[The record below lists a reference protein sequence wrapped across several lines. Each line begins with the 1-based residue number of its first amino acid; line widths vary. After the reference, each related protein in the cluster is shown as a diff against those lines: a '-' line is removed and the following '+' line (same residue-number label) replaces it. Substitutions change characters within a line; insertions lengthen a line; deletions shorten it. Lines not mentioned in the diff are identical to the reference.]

1 MKLGTFEEKTVEL
14 DDLLIHSRKDGIIQV
29 IFKEGNELDVDLQDR
44 MLIVYLQLFG
54 NTKRPFLF
62 NAFNDVVITKEARDH
77 SAELEK
83 TYPGIATVV
92 TADTLAYKIIANF
105 YLKVNKP
112 KTPYKVFND
121 VASAEIWLK
130 TFL

>member
-1 MKLGTFEEKTVEL
+1 
-14 DDLLIHSRKDGIIQV
+14 
-29 IFKEGNELDVDLQDR
+29 
-44 MLIVYLQLFG
+44 
-54 NTKRPFLF
+54 
-62 NAFNDVVITKEARDH
+62 VVITKEARDH

-83 TYPGIATVV
+83 TYPGIASAVI
-92 TADTLAYKIIANF
+92 ADNLAYKIIANF

-121 VASAEIWLK
+121 FASAEIWLK

>member
-1 MKLGTFEEKTVEL
+1 MGLETFEEKTVEL
-14 DDLLIHSRKDGIIQV
+14 DKVVILSRKDGIIQV
-29 IFKEGNELDVDLQDR
+29 IFKEGIELDVDLQDR
-44 MLIVYLQLFG
+44 MLFVYLQLFG

-83 TYPGIATVV
+83 TYPGIASAVI
-92 TADTLAYKIIANF
+92 ADNLAYKIIANF

>member
-1 MKLGTFEEKTVEL
+1 MGLETFEEKTVEL
-14 DDLLIHSRKDGIIQV
+14 DKVVILSRKDGIIQV
-29 IFKEGNELDVDLQDR
+29 IFKEGIELDVDLQDR
-44 MLIVYLQLFG
+44 MLVVYLQLFG

-83 TYPGIATVV
+83 TYPGIASAVI
-92 TADTLAYKIIANF
+92 ADNLAYKIIANF

-112 KTPYKVFND
+112 KTLYKVFND

>member
-1 MKLGTFEEKTVEL
+1 MGLETFEEKTVEL
-14 DDLLIHSRKDGIIQV
+14 DKVVILSRKDGIIQV
-29 IFKEGNELDVDLQDR
+29 IFKEGIELDVDLQDR
-44 MLIVYLQLFG
+44 MLVVYLQLFG

-62 NAFNDVVITKEARDH
+62 NAFNDVFITKEARDH

-83 TYPGIATVV
+83 TYPGIASAVI
-92 TADTLAYKIIANF
+92 ADNLAYKIIANF

>member
-14 DDLLIHSRKDGIIQV
+14 DEVLIHSRKDGIIQV
-29 IFKEGNELDVDLQDR
+29 IFKEGIELDVDLQDR
-44 MLIVYLQLFG
+44 MLVVYLQLFG

-83 TYPGIATVV
+83 TYPGIS
-92 TADTLAYKIIANF
+92 ISCNCR
-105 YLKVNKP
+105 
-112 KTPYKVFND
+112 
-121 VASAEIWLK
+121 
-130 TFL
+130 

>member
-14 DDLLIHSRKDGIIQV
+14 DEVLIHSRKDGIIQV
-29 IFKEGNELDVDLQDR
+29 IFKEGNELGVNLQDR

-54 NTKRPFLF
+54 NTKWPFLF

-83 TYPGIATVV
+83 TYPGIASAVI
-92 TADTLAYKIIANF
+92 ADNLAYKIIANF

-121 VASAEIWLK
+121 FASAEIWLK

>member
-1 MKLGTFEEKTVEL
+1 
-14 DDLLIHSRKDGIIQV
+14 
-29 IFKEGNELDVDLQDR
+29 
-44 MLIVYLQLFG
+44 LFG

-83 TYPGIATVV
+83 TYPGIASAVI
-92 TADTLAYKIIANF
+92 ADNLAYKIIANF

-112 KTPYKVFND
+112 KTLYKVFND

>member
-1 MKLGTFEEKTVEL
+1 MGLETFEEKTVEL
-14 DDLLIHSRKDGIIQV
+14 DKVVILSRKDGIIQV
-29 IFKEGNELDVDLQDR
+29 IFKEGIELDVDLQDR
-44 MLIVYLQLFG
+44 MLVVYLQLFG

-83 TYPGIATVV
+83 TYPGIASAVI
-92 TADTLAYKIIANF
+92 ADNLAYKIIANF